1 MRNYKYGN
9 IMRQKYVI
17 FKNDE
22 KNELILKA
30 FTELDN
36 AESVL
41 TCEETYDEK
50 IIKSTIPKG
59 KKALVSILR
68 TQNIYPPGLYA
79 EIIAES
85 VMELYDSKNINTKEL
100 LFDDMTFLKK
110 GTKTYIATDNI
121 EYEEIES
128 DEILD
133 DDFNINY
140 ETKDTLNEDG
150 FILNFEEDELID
162 IECEI

>member
-1 MRNYKYGN
+1 
-9 IMRQKYVI
+9 MRQKYVI
-17 FKNDE
+17 LKNDE
-22 KNELILKA
+22 KNELILRA

-36 AESVL
+36 TELVL
-41 TCEETYDEK
+41 ACEETYDEK

-68 TQNIYPPGLYA
+68 TQNIYPPGLYT

-128 DEILD
+128 DEIFA

-140 ETKDTLNEDG
+140 ETKDTLDEDR

>member
-1 MRNYKYGN
+1 
-9 IMRQKYVI
+9 MRQKYVI
-17 FKNDE
+17 LKNDE
-22 KNELILKA
+22 KNELILRA
-30 FTELDN
+30 FTEIDN
-36 AESVL
+36 TELVL
-41 TCEETYDEK
+41 ACEETYDEK

-59 KKALVSILR
+59 KNALISILR

-85 VMELYDSKNINTKEL
+85 VMELYNSKNINTKEL

-110 GTKTYIATDNI
+110 GTQAYKVTDNI

-133 DDFNINY
+133 YDFNINY
-140 ETKDTLNEDG
+140 ETKDTINEDV

>member
-1 MRNYKYGN
+1 
-9 IMRQKYVI
+9 MRQKYVI
-17 FKNDE
+17 LKNDE
-22 KNELILKA
+22 KNELILRA
-30 FTELDN
+30 FTGLDN
-36 AESVL
+36 AGLVL

-110 GTKTYIATDNI
+110 GTKAIATDNI
-121 EYEEIES
+121 EYEEIEP
-128 DEILD
+128 DEIFD

-140 ETKDTLNEDG
+140 ETKGTSNEDG
-150 FILNFEEDELID
+150 FMLNFEEDELID
-162 IECEI
+162 IECNI

>member
-1 MRNYKYGN
+1 
-9 IMRQKYVI
+9 MRQKYVI
-17 FKNDE
+17 LKNDE
-22 KNELILKA
+22 KNELILRA
-30 FTELDN
+30 FTEIDN
-36 AESVL
+36 TELVL
-41 TCEETYDEK
+41 ACEETYDEK

-59 KKALVSILR
+59 KNALISILR

-85 VMELYDSKNINTKEL
+85 VMELYNSKNINTKEL

-110 GTKTYIATDNI
+110 ETQAYKVTDNI

-133 DDFNINY
+133 YDFNINY
-140 ETKDTLNEDG
+140 ETKDTINEDV

>member
-1 MRNYKYGN
+1 
-9 IMRQKYVI
+9 MRQKYVI
-17 FKNDE
+17 LKNDE
-22 KNELILKA
+22 KNELILRA
-30 FTELDN
+30 FAELDN
-36 AESVL
+36 AELVL
-41 TCEETYDEK
+41 ACEETYDKK
-50 IIKSTIPKG
+50 IIKSAIPKG

-68 TQNIYPPGLYA
+68 THNIYPPGLYA

-110 GTKTYIATDNI
+110 GTKAYIFTDNI

-133 DDFNINY
+133 YDFNINY
-140 ETKDTLNEDG
+140 ETKVTINEDV

>member
-1 MRNYKYGN
+1 
-9 IMRQKYVI
+9 MRQKYVI
-17 FKNDE
+17 LKNDE
-22 KNELILKA
+22 KNELILRA
-30 FTELDN
+30 FTEIDN
-36 AESVL
+36 TGLVL
-41 TCEETYDEK
+41 ACEETYDEK

-59 KKALVSILR
+59 KNALISILR

-85 VMELYDSKNINTKEL
+85 VMELYNSKNINTKEL

-110 GTKTYIATDNI
+110 GTQAYKVTDNI

-133 DDFNINY
+133 YDFNINY
-140 ETKDTLNEDG
+140 ETKDTINEDV

-162 IECEI
+162 IECDI

>member
-1 MRNYKYGN
+1 
-9 IMRQKYVI
+9 MRQKYVI
-17 FKNDE
+17 LKNDE
-22 KNELILKA
+22 KNELILRA
-30 FTELDN
+30 FAELDN
-36 AESVL
+36 TGLVL
-41 TCEETYDEK
+41 ACEETYDGK

-100 LFDDMTFLKK
+100 LFDDMLFLKK
-110 GTKTYIATDNI
+110 RTKAYIATDNI
-121 EYEEIES
+121 EYEEIEP

-140 ETKDTLNEDG
+140 EKKYTLNEDG

-162 IECEI
+162 VECDI

>member
-1 MRNYKYGN
+1 
-9 IMRQKYVI
+9 MRQKYVI
-17 FKNDE
+17 LKNDE
-22 KNELILKA
+22 KNELILRA
-30 FTELDN
+30 FAELDN
-36 AESVL
+36 TELVL
-41 TCEETYDEK
+41 ACEETYDGK

-59 KKALVSILR
+59 KKALVSLLR
-68 TQNIYPPGLYA
+68 TQNIYPPGLYT

-85 VMELYDSKNINTKEL
+85 VMELYDSKNIHTKEL

-110 GTKTYIATDNI
+110 ETKTFIATDNI

-140 ETKDTLNEDG
+140 ETKYTVNEDG
-150 FILNFEEDELID
+150 FILNFEENELID
-162 IECEI
+162 VECEI